1 MNSGVPWLHCTAIGW
16 REQALKHAYWITLGK
31 MLQNA
36 PTSANDVEVY
46 YLKAQNVQW
55 GRVDLAD
62 LPTMWASPE
71 EVASLRV
78 TVGDL
83 LVCEGGEVG
92 RAAIIQH
99 EPDSPT
105 IIQNALHLVRGRNGS
120 DTRFLLYVL
129 RQAAEKG
136 WIRAT
141 CNTSTIS
148 HFTVEKFREM
158 RAWLPDAVQ
167 QRAIADYL
175 ERETARID
183 EVSQQI
189 GHAMSLLGEGRTA
202 LIEAAVSGR
211 IDVDT
216 ATAGMPK

>member
-1 MNSGVPWLHCTAIGW
+1 MNSGVPWLHCTSVGW
-16 REQALKHAYWITLGK
+16 RRQALKHAYWIILGK
-31 MLQNA
+31 MLQNT
-36 PTSANDVEVY
+36 PTSANDVEVC

-55 GRVDLAD
+55 GRVDLTD
-62 LPTMWASPE
+62 MPTMWASPE

-92 RAAIIQH
+92 RAAIIQR

-136 WIRAT
+136 WIEAT
-141 CNTSTIS
+141 CNTSTIA

-158 RAWLPDAVQ
+158 RAWLPDAAQ
-167 QRAIADYL
+167 QRIIADYL
-175 ERETARID
+175 DRETARID
-183 EVSQQI
+183 EVGQQI
-189 GHAMSLLGEGRTA
+189 RHTMSLLDERRAA
-202 LIEAAVSGR
+202 LIEAAVSGQ
-211 IDVDT
+211 IDAD
-216 ATAGMPK
+216 AAAAGMPK